1 MMKRAQ
7 KLMRGLTFTDAFIIG
22 MMFLILFLYIRRYYG
37 EVEYMTSK
45 VDGKNYLVRKMP
57 DAQEAADRLAILN
70 RKLLTLVNHM
80 SARFGDNPDVV
91 RLANKFNPEAV
102 SEGGMENGYTSYSVN
117 KGERIVMC
125 IRQTDGTFVDANV
138 LVYVAVHELA
148 HIMTLDVGHT
158 KTFWANFRF
167 LLREAIEIGI
177 YQKVDFDNKPSDY
190 CGIKISSSVL

>member
-1 MMKRAQ
+1 
-7 KLMRGLTFTDAFIIG
+7 
-22 MMFLILFLYIRRYYG
+22 MMFAILVMYIRRFYG

-45 VDGKNYLVRKMP
+45 VDGKDYLVRKMP
-57 DAQEAADRLAILN
+57 DAQEAADRLAMLN
-70 RKLLTLVNHM
+70 KKLSLLVQHM
-80 SARFGDNPDVV
+80 SAKYGDNPDVQ
-91 RLANKFNPEAV
+91 RLAHKFNPEAV

-125 IRQTDGTFVDANV
+125 IRQRDGSFVDANV

-148 HIMTLDVGHT
+148 HIMTIEVGHPPS
-158 KTFWANFRF
+158 FWANFRF

-177 YQKVDFDNKPSDY
+177 YRKVEFDSKPEDY